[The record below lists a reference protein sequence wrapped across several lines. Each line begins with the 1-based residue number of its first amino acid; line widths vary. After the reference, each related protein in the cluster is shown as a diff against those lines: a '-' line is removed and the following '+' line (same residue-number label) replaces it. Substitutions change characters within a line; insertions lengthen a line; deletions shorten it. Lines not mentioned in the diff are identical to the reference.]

1 MDHGDQALREVLEM
15 GLSVRLGRRTRIEE
29 MRREPF
35 NGATA
40 YASEVL
46 TVRLLDHGV
55 FKVFVKD
62 FRSSTLPKDEPV
74 ARCRREL
81 GVYRELLTEADLG
94 TAGYYGSVETGTEG
108 RHQLLFEFVDGIDLR
123 SSEFPHWVRAAG
135 WLARL
140 HGSFV
145 AKTERLAACDFL
157 VRHDAEF
164 FTSRAAAALRAAGE
178 FSDSLEDRLRFL
190 LGGYG
195 SVVEAMVNQPRTL
208 VHGSYRPNNILVR
221 AESTTRPI
229 VPVDWELAA
238 MGAPLYDLAFLADG
252 FRPPDLDTL
261 LDAYRRRADQ
271 EGLFVPDPEELR
283 YLLGCFRLH
292 KVLKSLSDS
301 VLLGF
306 SQKTVEKL
314 MDTAERLGQRLM
326 TP

>member
-1 MDHGDQALREVLEM
+1 M
-15 GLSVRLGRRTRIEE
+15 GLSVRLGRRTRIED

-46 TVRLLDHGV
+46 TVRFMGGDV

-94 TAGYYGSVETGTEG
+94 TAEYFGSVETGTDE
-108 RHQLLFEFVDGIDLR
+108 RHQLLIEFVHGIDLR
-123 SSEFPHWVRAAG
+123 SSEFPHWVQAAG

-140 HGSFV
+140 HGSFMS
-145 AKTERLAACDFL
+145 KTERLAACEFL

-164 FTSRAAAALRAAGE
+164 FTSRAAAALHAVGE
-178 FSDSLEDRLRFL
+178 FSEALEDRLRFL

-195 SVVEAMVNQPRTL
+195 SVVEAMVKQPRTL

-252 FRPPDLDTL
+252 FRHPDLDTL
-261 LDAYRRRADQ
+261 LDAYRRGADL
-271 EGLFVPDPEELR
+271 EGLFVPGPAELHH
-283 YLLGCFRLH
+283 LLGCFRLH

-306 SQKTVEKL
+306 SQRTVEKL
-314 MDTAERLGQRLM
+314 MATAEQLGQRLM

>member
-1 MDHGDQALREVLEM
+1 M
-15 GLSVRLGRRTRIEE
+15 S
-29 MRREPF
+29 
-35 NGATA
+35 
-40 YASEVL
+40 
-46 TVRLLDHGV
+46 
-55 FKVFVKD
+55 K
-62 FRSSTLPKDEPV
+62 
-74 ARCRREL
+74 
-81 GVYRELLTEADLG
+81 
-94 TAGYYGSVETGTEG
+94 AG
-108 RHQLLFEFVDGIDLR
+108 Q
-123 SSEFPHWVRAAG
+123 
-135 WLARL
+135 
-140 HGSFV
+140 
-145 AKTERLAACDFL
+145 LAACDFL

-164 FTSRAAAALRAAGE
+164 FTSRAEAALQAVGE
-178 FSDSLEDRLRFL
+178 FSEALEDRLRFL

-208 VHGSYRPNNILVR
+208 VHGSYRPNNILVP

-261 LDAYRRRADQ
+261 LDAYRRRADL
-271 EGLFVPDPEELR
+271 EGLFVPDPEELHH
-283 YLLGCFRLH
+283 LLGCFQLH

-314 MDTAERLGQRLM
+314 MDTAEQLGQRLM